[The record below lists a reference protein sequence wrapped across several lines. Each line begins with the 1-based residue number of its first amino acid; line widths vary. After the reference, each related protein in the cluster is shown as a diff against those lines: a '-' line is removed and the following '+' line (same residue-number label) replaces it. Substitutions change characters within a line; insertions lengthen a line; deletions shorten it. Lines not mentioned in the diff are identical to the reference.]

1 MKKLI
6 IALLTG
12 LLCAAPASMTA
23 RDYKGSDYPPRPTFP
38 RMPTSSSIIVSVSE
52 VTGEVAMYFGE
63 AINDLTISLKQ
74 NGVTLDSIE
83 TSVALGE
90 TVLYELEDY
99 DEGEYTLVFE
109 TPEGTIKTYYITIE
123 D

>member
-1 MKKLI
+1 MKKI
-6 IALLTG
+6 FIALLAG

-23 RDYKGSDYPPRPTFP
+23 RDYKGRDRPTDPIAP
-38 RMPTSSSIIVSVSE
+38 RMPTTSSIIVSVNE
-52 VTGEVAMYFGE
+52 VTGEVTMYFSE
-63 AINDLTISLKQ
+63 AIDDLTISLKQ